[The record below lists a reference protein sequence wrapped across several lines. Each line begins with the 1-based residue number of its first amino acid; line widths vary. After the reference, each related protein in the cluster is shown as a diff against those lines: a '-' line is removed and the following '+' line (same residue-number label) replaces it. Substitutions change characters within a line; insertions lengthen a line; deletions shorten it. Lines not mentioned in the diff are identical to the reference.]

1 MRLPSTSV
9 IRVRTRHI
17 SDSFN
22 LPDWFVATYSV
33 KATGASGAV
42 ATTSFTDAVPTTTT
56 VTSSKN
62 SSSLNESV
70 TFTAKVTYASTTTD
84 EHTEGDPVAND
95 GRVVFGTGGNA
106 TCGGDADSV

>member
-1 MRLPSTSV
+1 V
-9 IRVRTRHI
+9 IRGRTRHI

-42 ATTSFTDAVPTTTT
+42 ATTSFTDAVPTTT

-62 SSSLNESV
+62 PSPLNESV